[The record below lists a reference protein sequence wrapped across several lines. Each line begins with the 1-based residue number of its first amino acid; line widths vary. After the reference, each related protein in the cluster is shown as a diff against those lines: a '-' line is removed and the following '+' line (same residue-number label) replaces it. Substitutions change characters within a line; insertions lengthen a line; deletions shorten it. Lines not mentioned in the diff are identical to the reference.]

1 LIQGELLNPPVR
13 FPVVVFRILASMFA
27 IRADQAATLSAVLEA
42 DGNRGFTAIS
52 PFEFLAGPL
61 NLVERIFLKA
71 DEINE
76 GRVFGIGRQIW
87 LHGYGRR
94 VTVGG
99 EILPDHYT
107 ALRFCGFDDLLLL
120 AYSSTS
126 RVAVPG
132 KALTLTGVLNPVSLK
147 LEPFTLTGRS

>member
-1 LIQGELLNPPVR
+1 
-13 FPVVVFRILASMFA
+13 MFA
-27 IRADQAATLSAVLEA
+27 IRANQEATLSAGLEV
-42 DGNRGFTAIS
+42 DGNRGVNAIS

-61 NLVERIFLKA
+61 NLVERIFLNQ

-76 GRVFGIGRQIW
+76 SRFFSIGRQIR

-99 EILPDHYT
+99 EILADHYT
-107 ALRFCGFDDLLLL
+107 AQRFCGFDGVLIL
-120 AYSSTS
+120 AYSSTL

-132 KALTLTGVLNPVSLK
+132 KALALTGVLNPVSLK